1 MKSSVDIAD
10 LKSDPNLL
18 RKALNGSCVDGS
30 SIEAWKD
37 ARSFIAGAIH
47 RPGTILDIGCANG
60 LLLRSLQ
67 EWSNHDLEP
76 FGMDA
81 SRSRIRATQPFFSD
95 TTQQFVNLPIEQF
108 SELGRNL
115 PESYDFVYWNI
126 WDGYLFDT
134 PDRADLLEMAFD
146 RVADGGRLIMGFYD
160 RNPEVIE
167 EKISLIRQLDLGE
180 AVRVNNPEGPQVITY
195 LKKG

>member
-1 MKSSVDIAD
+1 
-10 LKSDPNLL
+10 
-18 RKALNGSCVDGS
+18 
-30 SIEAWKD
+30 
-37 ARSFIAGAIH
+37 
-47 RPGTILDIGCANG
+47 
-60 LLLRSLQ
+60 
-67 EWSNHDLEP
+67 
-76 FGMDA
+76 MDA
-81 SRSRIRATQPFFSD
+81 SRSRIRDTQTFFPD
-95 TTQQFVNLPIEQF
+95 TTQQFANLPIEQF

-160 RNPEVIE
+160 RSPEIIE
-167 EKISLIRQLDLGE
+167 EKISLIQQLDLGE